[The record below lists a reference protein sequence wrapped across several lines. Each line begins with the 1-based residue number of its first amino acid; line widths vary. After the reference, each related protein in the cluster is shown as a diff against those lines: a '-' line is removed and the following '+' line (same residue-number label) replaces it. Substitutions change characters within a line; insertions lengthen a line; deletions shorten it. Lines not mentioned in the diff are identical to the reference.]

1 MNIIKQ
7 MKDTAEKQERLRRRV
22 DVLDMR
28 TENTSDSVEK
38 LMRQA
43 LQHNRD
49 ISNLIQACG
58 KLKNA
63 IYGIGTA
70 VFVIGCAVGTGL
82 AILI

>member
-7 MKDTAEKQERLRRRV
+7 MKDTAEKQERLRRTV

-38 LMRQA
+38 LRRQA

-49 ISNLIQACG
+49 ISGLIQACK

-63 IYGIGTA
+63 IYGIGAA
-70 VFVIGCAVGTGL
+70 VFVIGCAVGVGL
-82 AILI
+82 AALF